1 MEANPNNPRP
11 TEAQLCEQALAK
23 ARPWG
28 LEAELMWSAIRI
40 ATKENS
46 VFDGRKEKT
55 MEEVLESALGE
66 WDI

>member
-1 MEANPNNPRP
+1 
-11 TEAQLCEQALAK
+11 
-23 ARPWG
+23 
-28 LEAELMWSAIRI
+28 MWSAIRI